1 MYFMH
6 LISLYFIH
14 AKTQTT
20 FLTLIHVFKLC
31 FDILI
36 ILWICIFMMSIDYNN
51 MILFKEYASEFES
64 YQNIAPERYF
74 YYTQTHLMVRFT
86 TALSTVMFLDIVL
99 RTGSAP
105 PSLESQLICSMTVWV
120 LVNLNRFTRWWQ
132 LSRLCVLWKLCAL
145 SVISSLI
152 DRMKCTIERLFYY

>member
-1 MYFMH
+1 MGIFYCIVNVIDFLKWYLILLKSQFRFLTNIRMYFMH

-36 ILWICIFMMSIDYNN
+36 ILWICIFMMSIYYNN

-64 YQNIAPERYF
+64 YQNIAPEWYF

-86 TALSTVMFLDIVL
+86 TALSTVMFRYCI
-99 RTGSAP
+99 
-105 PSLESQLICSMTVWV
+105 E
-120 LVNLNRFTRWWQ
+120 NRFSAT
-132 LSRLCVLWKLCAL
+132 
-145 SVISSLI
+145 
-152 DRMKCTIERLFYY
+152 